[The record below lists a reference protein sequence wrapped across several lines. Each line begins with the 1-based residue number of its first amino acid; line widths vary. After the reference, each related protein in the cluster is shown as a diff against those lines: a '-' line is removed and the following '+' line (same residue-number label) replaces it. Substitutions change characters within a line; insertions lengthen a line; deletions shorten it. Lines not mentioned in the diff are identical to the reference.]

1 KALERA
7 GVDVFF
13 GEPDLKVH
21 AKLTMLARQEHS
33 VTRRYVHIGTGN
45 YHASNASNYEDVG
58 LFTADAEIGADVAD
72 LFNAVTARTK
82 PVSFR
87 KLLVGPWFLRDGLMR
102 ELDAV
107 TTAARAGDRARI
119 RLKVNAVADPGIIDA
134 LYAAAAA
141 GAKVE
146 IVARGICVLRSGFP
160 TRNVRITV
168 RSVLGR
174 FLEHSRLFTFEA
186 GDRTSTWIGSADLM
200 PRNLDRRVE
209 VLAPIESP
217 RLRAE
222 IGDLFDTLLAD
233 TRFSW
238 QLEHDG
244 SWSRTAPEPG
254 EPPVSA
260 QEVLMHRAR
269 EGAGRA

>member
-1 KALERA
+1 
-7 GVDVFF
+7 
-13 GEPDLKVH
+13 
-21 AKLTMLARQEHS
+21 M
-33 VTRRYVHIGTGN
+33 
-45 YHASNASNYEDVG
+45 
-58 LFTADAEIGADVAD
+58 
-72 LFNAVTARTK
+72 
-82 PVSFR
+82 
-87 KLLVGPWFLRDGLMR
+87 
-102 ELDAV
+102 
-107 TTAARAGDRARI
+107 
-119 RLKVNAVADPGIIDA
+119 
-134 LYAAAAA
+134 
-141 GAKVE
+141 
-146 IVARGICVLRSGFP
+146 
-160 TRNVRITV
+160 